1 MRSSGWLF
9 GYLLLPMQLWV
20 ATLSLA
26 ADAGSKAA
34 KPTDLTLYS
43 YHTVPPFVVN
53 IQQQTGLNYDLVTS
67 LQQELGPDFRLTL
80 QSLPRPLLNQRLAQG
95 LPTIVLWANPAWF
108 EQPPQRYLWTPALF
122 SDREVFVSHYQGSR
136 KIQQLS
142 ELQGLRVGT
151 VRGYQY
157 PGLEQLF
164 ASGAVRRVD
173 SDSDPDNLA
182 ALLEQ
187 EIDYLV
193 ITRSSFL
200 FFGRQPQFFGKLT
213 ITGQPYPAYQR
224 QILLTSHY
232 SGQHAQISAAVTRLQ
247 QQTHWQNRL
256 DLYGLRTR

>member
-1 MRSSGWLF
+1 MRIWSWLF
-9 GYLLLPMQLWV
+9 SCLLLPLQVLALPS
-20 ATLSLA
+20 ATA
-26 ADAGSKAA
+26 ADST
-34 KPTDLTLYS
+34 KPAPTELTLYS

-53 IQQQTGLNYDLVTS
+53 ALQRTGLNYDLLTA
-67 LQQELGPDFRLTL
+67 LQLELGPGWTL
-80 QSLPRPLLNQRLAQG
+80 KLQNLPRPALNQRLAQG
-95 LPTIVLWANPAWF
+95 LPTVVLWANPAWF
-108 EQPPQRYLWTPALF
+108 KPPAQGYLWTPALF

-136 KIQQLS
+136 KIGQLA
-142 ELQGLRVGT
+142 ELQGQRVGT

-164 ASGAVRRVD
+164 ASGQVRRVD

-213 ITGQPYPAYQR
+213 IVGQPYPAYQR

-232 SGQHAQISAAVTRLQ
+232 SRQHAQISAAVTSLQ

-256 DLYGLRTR
+256 DLYGLKTR